1 MFPVTTDPVTS
12 THDAPRLRR
21 LYEIMA
27 TIAAT
32 DRRAAEE
39 AQSGGLKAAFYPVR
53 GLEAVC
59 GAIGICVSDRDFLV
73 STYRNLG
80 DAIAKGV
87 PVGAIIAEF
96 YGRAAGTSKGQ
107 GGPMHLVDATHGL
120 MATSGI
126 VGGGLPIAAGLGLA
140 AQLDGDGHIVVVTF
154 GDGATSIGAFHESLN
169 LAALWKLPVVFVCQN
184 NQWGEHTPIGQYSPI
199 SSMVQRAAA
208 FGMHAASVDGFDAMA
223 TLQAVEDAVRYARS
237 GDGPVFLEC
246 VTYRLTAHVA
256 TADMGYMPQD
266 ELDAA
271 TQRDPVPNFRRWLL
285 SGEISTEEQLAA
297 IDHQA
302 RDVVDAAFVEAGAG
316 IPPDPNSLYDNV
328 FAEPRMVPGR

>member
-1 MFPVTTDPVTS
+1 VSLTP
-12 THDAPRLRR
+12 DAPRLRR

-39 AQSGGLKAAFYPVR
+39 ARSGGLKAAFYPVR

-59 GAIGICVSDRDFLV
+59 AAIGSCVDDRDYLV

-87 PVGAIIAEF
+87 PVASIIAEF
-96 YGRAAGTSKGQ
+96 YGRTAGTSKGQ
-107 GGPMHLVDATHGL
+107 GGPMHLVDAAHGL

-140 AQLDGDGHIVVVTF
+140 AKLDGDGRVVVVTF

-184 NQWGEHTPIGQYSPI
+184 NQWGEHTPIGEYSPI
-199 SSMVQRAAA
+199 PAMVQRAAA
-208 FGMHAASVDGFDAMA
+208 FGMHAATVDGFDAVA
-223 TLQAVEDAVRYARS
+223 TLRAVDEAVHHART
-237 GDGPVFLEC
+237 GAGPVLLEC
-246 VTYRLTAHVA
+246 VTYRLTGHVA
-256 TADMGYMPQD
+256 TADMAYMPQE
-266 ELDAA
+266 ELEAA
-271 TQRDPVPNFRRWLL
+271 TERDPVPNFRRWLL
-285 SGEISTEEQLAA
+285 SEEICAEEELDA

-302 RDVVDAAFVEAGAG
+302 GGVVDAAFVAAAGG
-316 IPPDPNSLYDNV
+316 SPPDPGSLYDDV
-328 FAEPRMVPGR
+328 FADPRMVPGR